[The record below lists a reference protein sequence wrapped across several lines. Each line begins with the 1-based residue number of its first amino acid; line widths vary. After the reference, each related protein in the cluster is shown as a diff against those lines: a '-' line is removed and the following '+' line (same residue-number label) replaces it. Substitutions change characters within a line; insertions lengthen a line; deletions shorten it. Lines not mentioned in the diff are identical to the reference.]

1 MSDRVHPPEAH
12 ALIRRHLRFGWIALL
27 AFLLLG
33 VLLEAMHGLKIGW
46 YLNTG
51 QETRRL
57 LLTLAHA
64 HGVLLALVN
73 LAFASTLTHLPSLA
87 ARGLRIASPCLLGA
101 GILLPVGFGLGGLAT
116 YGGDPGL
123 GIFLVPPAA
132 LLLAAGVGVTAW
144 AVWRAH

>member
-1 MSDRVHPPEAH
+1 MSDRVSSPATD
-12 ALIRRHLRFGWIALL
+12 ALIRRHLRFGWAALL

-33 VLLEAMHGLKIGW
+33 VMLEAMHGLKIGW
-46 YLNTG
+46 YLNAG

-73 LAFASTLTHLPSLA
+73 LAFAATLVHAPGLE
-87 ARGLRIASPCLLGA
+87 ARALRIASPSLLGA
-101 GILLPVGFGLGGLAT
+101 GILLPAGFGLGGLAT

-123 GIFLVPPAA
+123 GVFLVPPAA
-132 LLLAAGVGVTAW
+132 VMLVAGVGATAW
-144 AVWRAH
+144 AVWRLR